1 MNVRAAGKTDT
12 GKVREHN
19 EDAFYCGEV
28 SGLFAVADGMGGQL
42 AGEIASAMAVDVL
55 RDHLERGAAAG
66 EALVGNVDQRHSP
79 TANRLASGIRRANQV
94 IHAAGKSKAAWRN
107 MGSTLVAAQLHDQRL
122 AIAHVG
128 DSRIYLIRGGSII
141 QLTDDHSLVAE
152 QQRQGLISQAEA
164 ERSPLK
170 NIITRALGEGP
181 QIEVDLS
188 DLDLIDGDRI
198 LLCSDGLTNMVDDRA
213 ILAVVGAEDD
223 PQRACDTLIATAN
236 AGGGRDNITV
246 VLVYVAAAG
255 FFTGL
260 RQIFSQGR

>member
-12 GKVREHN
+12 GRVREHN
-19 EDAFYCGEV
+19 EDAFYCGAA

-55 RDHLERGAAAG
+55 RDYLERGAAAG
-66 EALVGNVDQRHSP
+66 EAFVGSIDKTHSP
-79 TANRLASGIRRANQV
+79 TANRLASGVRRANQV

-107 MGSTLVAAQLHDQRL
+107 MGSTLVAAQLHDKRL

-128 DSRIYLIRGGSII
+128 DSRIYLLRGGSII
-141 QLTDDHSLVAE
+141 QLTDDHSMVAE
-152 QQRQGLISQAEA
+152 QQRQGLITKAEA
-164 ERSPLK
+164 ENSKMK

-181 QIEVDLS
+181 QIEVDFS

-198 LLCSDGLTNMVDDRA
+198 LLCSDGLTNMVDDRT

-223 PQRACDTLIATAN
+223 PQKACDILIGQAN
-236 AGGGRDNITV
+236 DGGGRDNITV
-246 VLVYVAAAG
+246 VLVYLAEAG

-260 RQIFSQGR
+260 RNIFSQGR